1 MTVEALKSIDKV
13 FGFILR
19 WGSVAM
25 LGAIFILLVANVFIR
40 FVPFTSFGWF
50 DEVIEMLIAW
60 FVFLGA
66 AALWRE
72 NEHFVVAFLPDYLK
86 GKTAGQLLD
95 IIINLISI
103 SFIAAFTYYSFN
115 LTLRAED
122 WTPII
127 NMPKKLLYASMPFSG
142 ALMIIYS
149 VRNIVQSG
157 CRLVQ
162 KTQ

>member
-1 MTVEALKSIDKV
+1 MEALKRIDKV
-13 FGFILR
+13 VGYVLR

-25 LGAIFILLVANVFIR
+25 LTVIFLILIANVFVR
-40 FVPFTSFGWF
+40 FFPFTSFGWF
-50 DEVIEMLIAW
+50 DEVVEMLIAW

-72 NEHFVVAFLPDYLK
+72 KEHFVVAFLPDHLK
-86 GKTAGQLLD
+86 GKLAGNLLD
-95 IIINLISI
+95 IVVNLISI

-115 LTLRAED
+115 LTMRAED

-142 ALMIIYS
+142 ACMVVYS
-149 VRNIVQSG
+149 VRNIVQAA
-157 CRLVQ
+157 CALRRN
-162 KTQ
+162 

>member
-1 MTVEALKSIDKV
+1 MEALKTIDRV
-13 FGFILR
+13 FGGILR

-25 LGAIFILLVANVFIR
+25 LGAIFLLL
-40 FVPFTSFGWF
+40 S
-50 DEVIEMLIAW
+50 
-60 FVFLGA
+60 A

-86 GKTAGQLLD
+86 CKKAGQLLD
-95 IIINLISI
+95 ILINLISI
-103 SFIAAFTYYSFN
+103 SFIGAFTYYSLN

-142 ALMIIYS
+142 ALKIVYS
-149 VRNIVQSG
+149 IRNIVRSG
-157 CRLVQ
+157 CRLV
-162 KTQ
+162 